1 MRNPSASGDILVLG
15 EVRSGRLHRVTLELT
30 SKARSLA
37 DVLGGEV
44 STLLMYDRIDRDPRT
59 IVHYGADRV
68 TCVRDERLRLFDQ
81 EVQST
86 ILSFVIGSTG
96 PGIVLAPATTSGRTI
111 MPAVA
116 AMVGTGLT
124 ADCTGLQIE
133 AGTGLLLQTRP
144 AIGGNIMATI
154 TTPDDLPQMATVRP
168 RTFAVP
174 EPDPDRVGRVEELTL
189 PDRCFESRVEPL
201 GHEGSSGDDVNIQD
215 RDVIISGGKGMKREE
230 SFRLLRELAEL
241 LDGGVGASR
250 AAVDNKWIAYS
261 HQVGLS
267 GKVVAPKVYFAVGI
281 SGSVQHLAG
290 MQTSGLVVAIN
301 KDPEAP
307 IFRVADIGLCG
318 DLFDI
323 VPRLIEGLRE
333 RKGVSG

>member
-111 MPAVA
+111 MPAE
-116 AMVGTGLT
+116 
-124 ADCTGLQIE
+124 ISKF
-133 AGTGLLLQTRP
+133 QTRR
-144 AIGGNIMATI
+144 
-154 TTPDDLPQMATVRP
+154 TVE
-168 RTFAVP
+168 FKM
-174 EPDPDRVGRVEELTL
+174 
-189 PDRCFESRVEPL
+189 
-201 GHEGSSGDDVNIQD
+201 
-215 RDVIISGGKGMKREE
+215 IISRRWLSFSGNQFQTNVHKG
-230 SFRLLRELAEL
+230 
-241 LDGGVGASR
+241 
-250 AAVDNKWIAYS
+250 NY
-261 HQVGLS
+261 
-267 GKVVAPKVYFAVGI
+267 
-281 SGSVQHLAG
+281 VQ
-290 MQTSGLVVAIN
+290 S
-301 KDPEAP
+301 PY
-307 IFRVADIGLCG
+307 R
-318 DLFDI
+318 
-323 VPRLIEGLRE
+323 
-333 RKGVSG
+333 